1 MGFTEDSLLRHA
13 QFIVEQVE
21 SYDQYGDSDEQLLL
35 VTPCM
40 RALIKLAGV
49 TLGKRRAERR
59 AVRGKERKKDSKQSM
74 VQHTYI
80 IHNVYTY
87 VAVASVELLCMTS
100 PRLACFNPL
109 TAGFAPVQMWE
120 EPLYACLS

>member
-1 MGFTEDSLLRHA
+1 MPPPSIDCVGFTEDNLLRHA

-21 SYDQYGDSDEQLLL
+21 SYDRYGDSDEEQLL

-59 AVRGKERKKDSKQSM
+59 AVRGRKEKKSPKQSM
-74 VQHTYI
+74 VCVGVGGGREGVSELMCVGV
-80 IHNVYTY
+80 NV
-87 VAVASVELLCMTS
+87 VCRVCVLCVWG
-100 PRLACFNPL
+100 C
-109 TAGFAPVQMWE
+109 E
-120 EPLYACLS
+120 